1 MKKDYQLSKVN
12 LNDKTYYF
20 AEFINCKGEKI
31 VIEINKEVHDI
42 IKDYQTKEN
51 SFERECRRIG
61 LCSLDESIVG
71 IIDTDE
77 TLFLR
82 KYELATKTLTPT
94 EKRRFNMHFFGNL
107 SVTEIALSEDV
118 NKNAVSKSLKKA
130 YEKIIK
136 TKIFQKK

>member
-31 VIEINKEVHDI
+31 VIEINQEVHDI

-107 SVTEIALSEDV
+107 NVTEIALSEDV

>member
-1 MKKDYQLSKVN
+1 MCL
-12 LNDKTYYF
+12 
-20 AEFINCKGEKI
+20 
-31 VIEINKEVHDI
+31 

-51 SFERECRRIG
+51 SFERECRRMC
-61 LCSLDESIVG
+61 LCTLDESIIGV
-71 IIDTDE
+71 IDTDE
-77 TLFLR
+77 TLFLK

-107 SVTEIALSEDV
+107 NVTEIALSEDV

-136 TKIFQKK
+136 TKFFQKNKLFSKIGCTKRHFLSLYMRG